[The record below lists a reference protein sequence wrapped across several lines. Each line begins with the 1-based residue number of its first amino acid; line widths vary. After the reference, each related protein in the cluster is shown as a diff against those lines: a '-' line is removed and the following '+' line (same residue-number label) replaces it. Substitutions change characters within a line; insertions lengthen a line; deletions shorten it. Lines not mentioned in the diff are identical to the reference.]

1 MNSPMLSS
9 KPTALETKMCGK
21 MVVITSYFKDE
32 LQSLKKYYYASIW
45 FMRKFTVKRDSSKNW
60 NQKLYY
66 LWSFEDTNIFSQKF
80 TPVSDNFI

>member
-1 MNSPMLSS
+1 
-9 KPTALETKMCGK
+9 
-21 MVVITSYFKDE
+21 
-32 LQSLKKYYYASIW
+32 
-45 FMRKFTVKRDSSKNW
+45 MRKFTVKRDSSKNW